1 MKAVSVLLLLSL
13 ARASPLGSDEP
24 TRTKGAQPTPE
35 ARIWPLGADKRA
47 RTPAGDAQQSP
58 ALVMASIGTS
68 ACLHILAGKTC
79 DSFAT
84 VNADQQ
90 RMVHSHAHKHLRG
103 EIDRAHLEI
112 CKKVALVLEGAAE
125 KKADGIAADDH
136 CKRVFHPPSGD
147 AHAALKKHIIGGA
160 RQGSRGRDARMISH
174 GEKAARC
181 SVVQRGPAVVVTVVL
196 PRAYLQSLHFSQP

>member
-1 MKAVSVLLLLSL
+1 MRFTWMKAVSVLLLLSL

-35 ARIWPLGADKRA
+35 ARIWPLGVDKRA

-84 VNADQQ
+84 VDADQQ

-160 RQGSRGRDARMISH
+160 TKQ
-174 GEKAARC
+174 E
-181 SVVQRGPAVVVTVVL
+181 L
-196 PRAYLQSLHFSQP
+196 